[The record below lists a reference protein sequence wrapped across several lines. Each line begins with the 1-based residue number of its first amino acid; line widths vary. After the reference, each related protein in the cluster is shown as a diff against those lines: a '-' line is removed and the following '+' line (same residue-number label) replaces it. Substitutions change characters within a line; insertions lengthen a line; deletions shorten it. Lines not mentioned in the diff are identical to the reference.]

1 MLTNYDLTM
10 KFQDSHTDMHLPPAL
25 NMHFQYISW
34 LLNHENV
41 QINKN
46 PASLLAFNAIMNNVV
61 DIYLFLSTIQAAPRY
76 FRVYVTTKG
85 IER

>member
-1 MLTNYDLTM
+1 M

-46 PASLLAFNAIMNNVV
+46 PTSLLAFNAIMNNVV
-61 DIYLFLSTIQAAPRY
+61 DIYFSLLFKQHHATSGCMLPQ
-76 FRVYVTTKG
+76 K
-85 IER
+85 E